1 MTDHHDVIGA
11 FVDNEPIEAEEL
23 AAALA
28 MPDGRDYLIDMLV
41 LRGLVADGGSRLTRS
56 AVVSKKKT
64 SRAVFWLPAVAAALL
79 TIGVG
84 TGFVAGRLLSNRA
97 TPVAPVSDSAD
108 INTPAVVA
116 PAPTHVIRM
125 EKGVDWNERSGG
137 N

>member
-11 FVDNEPIEAEEL
+11 FVDNEPIEAEDL

-28 MPDGRDYLIDMLV
+28 TPDGRDYLIDLLV

-56 AVVSKKKT
+56 AIVPKKA
-64 SRAVFWLPAVAAALL
+64 SRYGFWLPAIAAALI

-84 TGFVAGRLLSNRA
+84 AGFVAGRLLSNRA
-97 TPVAPVSDSAD
+97 TPAAPVSDAAD
-108 INTPAVVA
+108 LSMPAVVA

-125 EKGVDWNERSGG
+125 ETGVNWNERSGG

>member
-11 FVDNEPIEAEEL
+11 FVDNEPIEAEDL

-28 MPDGRDYLIDMLV
+28 TPDGRDYLIDVLV

-56 AVVSKKKT
+56 AVVPKKKT
-64 SRAVFWLPAVAAALL
+64 SQYVFWLPAIAAALI

-84 TGFVAGRLLSNRA
+84 AGFVAGRVISNRV
-97 TPVAPVSDSAD
+97 TPAAPVSDSAD
-108 INTPAVVA
+108 ISAPAVVA

>member
-11 FVDNEPIEAEEL
+11 FVDNEQIEAEEL

-28 MPDGRDYLIDMLV
+28 TPDGRDYLIDTLV
-41 LRGLVADGGSRLTRS
+41 LRGLVADGGSGLTR
-56 AVVSKKKT
+56 AAIVSKKT
-64 SRAVFWLPAVAAALL
+64 PQRVYWLPAIAAALI
-79 TIGVG
+79 TIGAG
-84 TGFVAGRLLSNRA
+84 AGFVAGRLLVNRA
-97 TPVAPVSDSAD
+97 APVAPVSDSAD
-108 INTPAVVA
+108 ISTPAVVA

>member
-28 MPDGRDYLIDMLV
+28 TPDGRDYLIDVLV
-41 LRGLVADGGSRLTRS
+41 LRGLVTDGGSRLTR
-56 AVVSKKKT
+56 AAIVPKKT
-64 SRAVFWLPAVAAALL
+64 SRYVFWLPAVAAALL

-97 TPVAPVSDSAD
+97 APVAPVSDNAD

>member
-1 MTDHHDVIGA
+1 MTDHQDVIGA

-28 MPDGRDYLIDMLV
+28 TPDGRDYLIDLLV
-41 LRGLVADGGSRLTRS
+41 LRNLVAEGGSRLTRS
-56 AVVSKKKT
+56 VVVPKKT
-64 SRAVFWLPAVAAALL
+64 SRYVFWLPAVAAALI

-84 TGFVAGRLLSNRA
+84 AGFVAGRLLSNHV
-97 TPVAPVSDSAD
+97 TPSAPVSDSAD
-108 INTPAVVA
+108 ISTPAVIA

>member
-11 FVDNEPIEAEEL
+11 FVDNEPIEAEDL

-28 MPDGRDYLIDMLV
+28 TPDGRDYLIDLLV

-56 AVVSKKKT
+56 AVVPKKT
-64 SRAVFWLPAVAAALL
+64 SRYVFWLPAIAAALI

-84 TGFVAGRLLSNRA
+84 AGFIAGRLLSNRA
-97 TPVAPVSDSAD
+97 TPAAPASDSAD
-108 INTPAVVA
+108 ISTPAVVA

-125 EKGVDWNERSGG
+125 ETGVNWNERSGG

>member
-1 MTDHHDVIGA
+1 MTDNHDVIGA

-28 MPDGRDYLIDMLV
+28 TPDGRHYLIDLLV
-41 LRGLVADGGSRLTRS
+41 LRGLVADGGSLTRS
-56 AVVSKKKT
+56 AVVPKKT
-64 SRAVFWLPAVAAALL
+64 SRYVYWLPAIAAALI

-84 TGFVAGRLLSNRA
+84 AGFVAGRLFANRT
-97 TPVAPVSDSAD
+97 TPAAAVSDSAD
-108 INTPAVVA
+108 ISTPAVVA